1 MTSTVFTPRETVI
14 TADWLND
21 VNTAVYTTVPSL
33 PTNASQLP
41 YTPPFTG
48 GVTESVADKL
58 AQTVSVK
65 DFGAVGD
72 GIADDTLAIQKAHDA
87 SVEIGRA
94 HV

>member
-48 GVTESVADKL
+48 GVTE
-58 AQTVSVK
+58 
-65 DFGAVGD
+65 
-72 GIADDTLAIQKAHDA
+72 
-87 SVEIGRA
+87 
-94 HV
+94 